1 VPEARENITRI
12 SKMADRMATISAH
25 LRNFARRP
33 QQATGPL
40 LLNTVIQDALA
51 VIEMRLASEGG
62 EIAYTTPATE
72 IWVTGGHVRLQ
83 QVIVNL
89 INNALDAME
98 GHDLRVVTMTVDGT
112 TLRVRDTG
120 TGIEPAK
127 VANIFDPFFTTK
139 APGKGLGLG
148 LSISFN
154 IVSDFGGTL
163 SAANHPNG
171 GAVFSVAL
179 QPATPIEVAAQ

>member
-1 VPEARENITRI
+1 
-12 SKMADRMATISAH
+12 MATISAH

-40 LLNTVIQDALA
+40 LLNTVVQDAIS
-51 VIEMRLASEGG
+51 VIEMRIASEGG
-62 EIAYTTPATE
+62 HITYDPPEAET
-72 IWVTGGHVRLQ
+72 WVIGGHVRLQ

-98 GHDLRVVTMTVDGT
+98 GHGTRDVQIWIDGT
-112 TLRVRDTG
+112 TVYVRDTG
-120 TGIEPAK
+120 DGIDPAR
-127 VANIFDPFFTTK
+127 VENIFDPFFTTK

-154 IVSDFGGTL
+154 IISDFGGTL
-163 SAANHPNG
+163 SARNHPDG
-171 GAVFSVAL
+171 GAVFAVAL
-179 QPATPIEVAAQ
+179 QPAEPKQVAAQ